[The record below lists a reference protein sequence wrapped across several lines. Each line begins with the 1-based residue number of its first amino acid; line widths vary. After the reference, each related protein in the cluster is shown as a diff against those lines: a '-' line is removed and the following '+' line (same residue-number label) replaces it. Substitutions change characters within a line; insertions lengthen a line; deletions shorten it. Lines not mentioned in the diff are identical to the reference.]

1 MARGSRRLS
10 HETLHPPPFP
20 LLFLP
25 LSHNAAPD
33 LRGGVRNR
41 DGREK
46 LGPARDG
53 NRRRSTMT
61 TFTPRYFK
69 PLLLA
74 RSLAR
79 RRCFGCDDD
88 AALLRSVWVVI
99 IARRFFFFF
108 SRHVL
113 MSMPPQ
119 LHGLT
124 AVFFPLCV
132 SSPAGGSVCSFHAS
146 VCQESARPPVSGP
159 LHALHPAAYCPVTT
173 GWSICM
179 LLLSVLSGLRRL
191 NKIKQKQNKTVF
203 VSG

>member
-1 MARGSRRLS
+1 MWFVARGSRCLS

-53 NRRRSTMT
+53 NRRWSTMT

-74 RSLAR
+74 RSLAAAAVSGATMTPL
-79 RRCFGCDDD
+79 CYVPFGWW
-88 AALLRSVWVVI
+88 LLPG
-99 IARRFFFFF
+99 AFLFF
-108 SRHVL
+108 SPAMRWCRC
-113 MSMPPQ
+113 PP
-119 LHGLT
+119 
-124 AVFFPLCV
+124 ASRFNSCFFPLCV

-173 GWSICM
+173 G
-179 LLLSVLSGLRRL
+179 
-191 NKIKQKQNKTVF
+191 
-203 VSG
+203 